1 MDENEIGDANV
12 REILVELSDSIKSD
26 IIRRD
31 LDELLAETENKHQYD
46 NSEII
51 KELKLL
57 TLFLDQLG
65 NMYFQR
71 ERQYQYRFG
80 NSGEGRGVSFDLE
93 GTIDAVRTV
102 SNDYLAILNHSVDLP
117 TTLINRSVQHYFQDF
132 LEQEKAAEEQT
143 ATGGASFLST

>member
-1 MDENEIGDANV
+1 MSQIYEKLNLANFDSQELGKATLYSSICAKIPRCTKMDEKEINANI

-31 LDELLAETENKHQYD
+31 LDEVLAETENKHLYD

-57 TLFLDQLG
+57 TVFLDQLG
-65 NMYFQR
+65 NMYFQG

-80 NSGEGRGVSFDLE
+80 NSGEGRGVSFDLD
-93 GTIDAVRTV
+93 GTIDAVGQYRMIT
-102 SNDYLAILNHSVDLP
+102 
-117 TTLINRSVQHYFQDF
+117 
-132 LEQEKAAEEQT
+132 
-143 ATGGASFLST
+143 